1 MLAARGAGGAARGGR
16 SGHCFELSAPFPGN
30 HRLREGFPRLGASW
44 WPGSSSPGLTT
55 ADSTWTFFV
64 WGEAEEPLG
73 QKPPS
78 RTRVGGCGP
87 RDRPE
92 GHTAAPGGHSEGSK
106 RSGALAEA
114 PSPGGWA
121 DWRWGVWPRT
131 TVATSLGRHV
141 GLVGAQN
148 RGYGRTEPRVTELGP
163 EPPPLASSGRPSGKT
178 SAPPPPHH
186 YRSFRVAGVFPSL
199 PSILIS
205 TVFEYYCLRNCHW
218 LRIQRARP
226 QPLPRAHR
234 SLFRSAMRQ
243 VLFLE
248 PPAYPTASPGK
259 LVAGPRPRC
268 AG

>member
-1 MLAARGAGGAARGGR
+1 MDIL
-16 SGHCFELSAPFPGN
+16 
-30 HRLREGFPRLGASW
+30 RL
-44 WPGSSSPGLTT
+44 
-55 ADSTWTFFV
+55 
-64 WGEAEEPLG
+64 GEAEEPLG

>member
-1 MLAARGAGGAARGGR
+1 MARKFLSWSDRG
-16 SGHCFELSAPFPGN
+16 
-30 HRLREGFPRLGASW
+30 RLDMEILRL
-44 WPGSSSPGLTT
+44 
-55 ADSTWTFFV
+55 
-64 WGEAEEPLG
+64 GEAEEPLG

-78 RTRVGGCGP
+78 GTRVGGRGP

-92 GHTAAPGGHSEGSK
+92 GHTAAPVGRREGSK

-114 PSPGGWA
+114 PGPGGWT

-131 TVATSLGRHV
+131 TVATSLVRHV

-148 RGYGRTEPRVTELGP
+148 RGYGRTEPRVTKLGP
-163 EPPPLASSGRPSGKT
+163 EPLPLASSGRPSGKT
-178 SAPPPPHH
+178 SDPPPTTTFLSGSP
-186 YRSFRVAGVFPSL
+186 VFSHPF

-218 LRIQRARP
+218 LRIQGARP
-226 QPLPRAHR
+226 QPLPRTHR
-234 SLFRSAMRQ
+234 PLFRSATRQ

-248 PPAYPTASPGK
+248 PSAYPTASPGT